1 MSFFWKLLS
10 SPILRLLIIPVAVL
24 VGSGL
29 PSAADTPP
37 LMMTP
42 GNFGVSAMGAST
54 YTIPIIVPPGTGGMA
69 PALSIDY
76 SSQNADG
83 TLGLGWVLGGL
94 ASITRCPRT
103 IAQENVHGGVNFDNN
118 DRYCMEGQR
127 LVLISGTY
135 GANGSQ
141 YRTEIDSFAEIIAHG
156 SAGNGPQWF
165 EVHTKAG
172 QILQF
177 GNSTSSLVLTVNAAT
192 GVVGPTARTWL
203 VNKISDTRGNYLTV
217 TYTNDTTNGQAY
229 PTEIDYTGN
238 ANASPVLSPYN
249 SVKFSYE
256 TRPDIVPTYQAG
268 ALMQLTVLLTDIK
281 TYAGS
286 LMVFDYKFGYK
297 LAASGSYHDELQT
310 VTQYDS
316 AGHNLPPVTIG
327 WQGGVGLPSMTTINY
342 TGVGPSGAP
351 GPGIFP
357 GDFNGDGITDVLG
370 ASFSGCAG
378 QGIWIGTGGGN
389 FTPSTITDSYYVYGS
404 GTITNSPA
412 CFGSTSISIY
422 GVTDIDGDGFSDVL
436 TDWTIYSEN
445 QLFAYRNN
453 QSGNLAQTPMSISPA
468 IFFNSGIPVVLSDFN
483 GDGMLD
489 YFQIGAGSASGQVF
503 YGNGNGTF
511 TAGSTWPQI
520 NTNNTDALYTTPTPA
535 EFGVQAT
542 DFDGDGCSDIVTQ
555 GTVSA
560 LWYMCN
566 PATTSATIPD
576 WRDMSA
582 TPSLFQMV
590 FGDFNGDGKTDILEV
605 VNNGLGTS
613 PACGESRLYLS
624 TGTGLVQSSFSVP
637 SDWCKYEI
645 VAGDFSG
652 DGKTDIALIPPG
664 DTGLYGPGTPVSIW
678 LSTGSGFVQV
688 STIPNTETTWGTYW
702 PATGFEEYGSAAD
715 WGSDGAADLWMGGPS
730 SNPLYHFNYVPELVT
745 SVSNG
750 VGSTTTIQYNPLNT
764 NGTLY
769 TKGTTETYPTQDV
782 DGPIYVVSAVTRSNG
797 IGGTQTTTYSYAG
810 AQKDLSGRGFLGFT
824 QITQSTPAEPYITSS
839 VPSAAI
845 VQTTNYGLPGANGLD
860 FPFTGMVVSQTKV
873 AQWPTGSVTLSSTTN
888 AFREDFL
895 PVGLDGV
902 KRYFLTMSSSTTQSN
917 DLNVAAY
924 PSVTTTHTFDCD
936 SNPTNTCYGDET
948 QTVLTRSDGS
958 SATTNNTYTEDA
970 TDWLLGRVTSS
981 SVDSIVGSSNITRTK
996 SSCYDTAG
1004 STCRDPAAPTPSG
1017 LLMQETVEPGVSD
1030 VTQISTT
1037 NYSYDVYGNKLSVA
1051 VTACVWSSGTCTNTT
1066 RTTTMTYTPT
1076 TAQFLLTDTNAYGES
1091 ESWVYNASFGV
1102 PSSHKGP
1109 NGLTTSWTQDTFGR
1123 QTKEARPDTTETV
1136 TSYLYC
1142 TGTNGGSASCPTYGA
1157 YLTQS
1162 EAFESN
1168 GTTQIG
1174 PIGIAYRDG
1183 LSRPIASDT
1192 QGFDGGGSPPWIRV
1206 STQYNTFGHVSQT
1219 SRPYF
1224 VTGGTPAWTVN
1235 TTIDALG
1242 RPILINDP
1250 DGGSVSFVYN
1260 ALQVTKTEHNPVAGS
1275 PSTETT
1281 ITLKN
1286 AESLVQTMTDA
1297 KSGTTNYVY
1306 DAFGDVLT
1314 TTDPTGSNVITATY
1328 DTIGRKLTSH
1338 DPDLG
1343 AWSYVYDGFGEL
1355 YTQTDAKSQVTTMS
1369 YDMLGRLVSRAEAD
1383 MTSTWTFGIGGTS
1396 GANNQAT
1403 YPDSIDK
1410 LVVAACT
1417 SPTGVTTCITN
1428 SSGVGYSRTY
1438 FYDALSRQKELTVT
1452 NGTSNYSTTTTYNT
1466 STGRITTVRDFSG
1479 FKTTNLYT
1487 NLGYLS
1493 EITDTSTAFVYWQAN
1508 ARDAELH
1515 LIQQTMGTAIFESQG
1530 YDPNSGRVLA
1540 ICATTDSGSCDGNT
1554 ANYSYSWDI
1563 YANLVQRADTLDNV
1577 TENFC
1582 YDALNRL
1589 TNYGI
1594 NGTSCTTGNTNSV
1607 KTVSYDSLG
1616 DILTKSDV
1624 GTYTYP
1630 TAGSALPH
1638 AVSGIST
1645 TTGCTLVAPE
1655 APCTVGGTVSP
1666 TYTYDANGN
1675 MLTGAGRTV
1684 TYTAAN
1690 MTHTVNQGAD
1700 TYRFNYDTEH
1710 NRFEQIE
1717 GNKDATDIY
1726 LNDPVSNVMTER
1738 YEASGVTTWR
1748 TYFVVDG
1755 KITAERFSSG
1765 STVTMQYFIL
1775 DHLGSVAA
1783 IAAVNPTTG
1792 AITTTQQAYDAWGK
1806 MRVAATG
1813 ADDMTCSLP
1822 PASLSTRGFT
1832 NQEQMADVCL
1842 DNYNARI
1849 YDPQIGRFMSA
1860 DTEVPDLH
1868 NTQSYNRYTYVENG
1882 PLSYTDPT
1890 GHALGGNP
1898 GPPLEAPLSQM
1909 DAIDLAVSTQDFLG
1923 DPALGGLF
1931 SNSTQTDPGGLGGGK
1946 SQAGI
1951 PAVQGN
1957 TNSVV
1962 ISKSTQKIVEIVYD
1976 KSTDLGQQIAG
1987 SLGDGGTFKFNAST
2001 GALNLTGGEA
2011 GGQTTVNVEGDEVGA
2026 PPSDDTKGNP
2036 SSKMLTHATDSAIP
2050 EGGFQ
2055 YESDSRSE
2063 EENLIK
2069 QKGDEKSEWGGGSIY
2084 YGGEY
2089 YPTDPV
2095 TKGLGAHWAAAL
2107 QFPNGGQVA
2116 EIVHS
2121 HPDGYASEIFSQNDV
2136 DTAKAMMVT
2145 SWIMVYQDHSLRW
2158 FDPKTM
2164 DGQTTMFREGRV
2176 IEPIPNTS
2184 RGATLCTGCW

>member
-1 MSFFWKLLS
+1 MSLFWKLLG
-10 SPILRLLIIPVAVL
+10 SPILRLLLISVAVL

-29 PSAADTPP
+29 PAAADTPP

-103 IAQENVHGGVNFDNN
+103 LAQENVHGGVNFDNN

-135 GANGSQ
+135 GADGSQ

-177 GNSTSSLVLTVNAAT
+177 GNSTSSRVLTVSAAN
-192 GVVGPTARTWL
+192 GAVGPTARTWL
-203 VNKISDTRGNYLTV
+203 VNQISDTRANYMTV
-217 TYTNDTTNGQAY
+217 AYTNDTTNGQAY
-229 PTEIDYTGN
+229 PTEVDYTGN
-238 ANASPVLSPYN
+238 ANASPALSPYN

-286 LMVFDYKFGYK
+286 SMVFDYKLGYK
-297 LAASGSYHDELQT
+297 LAASGAYHDELQT

-327 WQGGVGLPSMTTINY
+327 WQGGVGLPSMTTITDSWIGPFIPGDYNGDGLTDVAMLECPGGDSVQY
-342 TGVGPSGAP
+342 GTNGGTTFVPSTMSLNDPNLGGTYSPFCAATDNSSAGGVGIISAADINGTGFADLIYEFCVVCNGSPEDYASLINNGQGTFGQGTVFAGNSNLVGDFAGTGRLGYISTTGYEMINAGNNVFNQGPYFSTLVQAPTNTAVGYVGDFDGDGCADVLGQGGWSAPPANSFVDYSCNPATPSITIPNWSGETP
-351 GPGIFP
+351 TYSLFQMVL
-357 GDFNGDGITDVLG
+357 GDFNGDGKTDLLVL
-370 ASFSGCAG
+370 
-378 QGIWIGTGGGN
+378 
-389 FTPSTITDSYYVYGS
+389 
-404 GTITNSPA
+404 
-412 CFGSTSISIY
+412 TSN
-422 GVTDIDGDGFSDVL
+422 GVT
-436 TDWTIYSEN
+436 
-445 QLFAYRNN
+445 
-453 QSGNLAQTPMSISPA
+453 M
-468 IFFNSGIPVVLSDFN
+468 
-483 GDGMLD
+483 
-489 YFQIGAGSASGQVF
+489 
-503 YGNGNGTF
+503 NGNGSF
-511 TAGSTWPQI
+511 TVNGCG
-520 NTNNTDALYTTPTPA
+520 PA
-535 EFGVQAT
+535 EMYLSSGTGFVQT
-542 DFDGDGCSDIVTQ
+542 NFSVPTNWC
-555 GTVSA
+555 
-560 LWYMCN
+560 Y
-566 PATTSATIPD
+566 
-576 WRDMSA
+576 
-582 TPSLFQMV
+582 FQVMA
-590 FGDFNGDGKTDILEV
+590 GDFNGDGKTDIALV
-605 VNNGLGTS
+605 PNGTYYTQYAA
-613 PACGESRLYLS
+613 PNAPIYIYLS
-624 TGTGLVQSSFSVP
+624 TGTG
-637 SDWCKYEI
+637 
-645 VAGDFSG
+645 
-652 DGKTDIALIPPG
+652 
-664 DTGLYGPGTPVSIW
+664 
-678 LSTGSGFVQV
+678 FVQAATV
-688 STIPNTETTWGTYW
+688 
-702 PATGFEEYGSAAD
+702 PAGAVYNGGVGGEGSAVVAD
-715 WGSDGAADLWMGGPS
+715 WNSDGASDLWVPVTS
-730 SNPLYHFNYVPELVT
+730 VSPNQNSRYLFNYVPELVT

-750 VGSTTTIQYNPLNT
+750 VGSTTTIQYSPLNT
-764 NGTLY
+764 NGSFY
-769 TKGTTETYPTQDV
+769 TKGTTETYPTQDA
-782 DGPIYVVSAVTRSNG
+782 DGPIYAVSAVTRSNG

-839 VPSAAI
+839 VPSATI

-860 FPFTGMVVSQTKV
+860 FPFTGMVESQTKV

-902 KRYFLTMSSSTTQSN
+902 KRYFLAVSSSTTQSN
-917 DLNVAAY
+917 DLNGAAY

-958 SATTNNTYTEDA
+958 SAATNNTYTEDA

-981 SVDSIVGSSNITRTK
+981 SVDSIVLIPGGTSNITRTK

-1004 STCRDPAAPTPSG
+1004 SSCRDPAAPSPSG
-1017 LLMQETVEPGVSD
+1017 LLMWETTEPGVSD
-1030 VTQISTT
+1030 ATQISTT
-1037 NYSYDVYGNKLSVA
+1037 NYTYDVYGNKLSVA
-1051 VTACVWSSGTCTNTT
+1051 VSACVWSGSACSNAT
-1066 RTTTMTYTPT
+1066 RTTTMTYMSNGQFLQT
-1076 TAQFLLTDTNAYGES
+1076 TANALGES

-1102 PSSHKGP
+1102 PTSHTGP

-1123 QTKEARPDTTETV
+1123 QTKEKRPDTTETI

-1142 TGTNGGSASCPTYGA
+1142 TGTNGGTASCPTYGA

-1183 LSRPIASDT
+1183 LSRPIATET
-1192 QGFDGGGSPPWIRV
+1192 QGFDGNGSPPWIEV
-1206 STQYNTFGHVSQT
+1206 STQYNTFGHVYET

-1224 VTGGTPAWTVN
+1224 LGTQTPAWTVN

-1242 RPILINDP
+1242 RPILVNDP

-1275 PSTETT
+1275 PTSETT
-1281 ITLKN
+1281 VTLKN
-1286 AESLVQTMTDA
+1286 AEGLVQTMTDA

-1306 DAFGDVLT
+1306 DAFGDALT

-1355 YTQTDAKSQVTTMS
+1355 YQQTDPNELANHETPTTMT
-1369 YDMLGRLVSRAEAD
+1369 YDVLGRLVSRLEPD
-1383 MTSTWTFGIGGTS
+1383 MTSTWTYGIGGTS
-1396 GANNQAT
+1396 GANNQVT

-1438 FYDALSRQKELTVT
+1438 FYDTLSRQKELTVT
-1452 NGTSNYSTTTTYNT
+1452 NGTSNYSTTTTYNA

-1479 FKTTNLYT
+1479 FKRTNIYT

-1493 EITDTSTAFVYWQAN
+1493 EITDTTSGFIYWQAN

-1515 LIQQTMGTAIFESQG
+1515 LIQQTMGTVIFETQG

-1540 ICATTDSGSCDGNT
+1540 ICATTDSGSCDGHT
-1554 ANYSYSWDI
+1554 ANYSYSWDT
-1563 YANLVQRADTLDNV
+1563 YANLVQRADTLNSV

-1594 NGTSCTTGNTNSV
+1594 NGSSCTTGNTNSV

-1630 TAGSALPH
+1630 AAGSPLPH
-1638 AVSGIST
+1638 AVSSINT

-1655 APCTVGGTVSP
+1655 APCTVGGTANP

-1690 MTHTVNQGAD
+1690 TTHTVKQGSN
-1700 TYRFNYDTEH
+1700 TYRLGYDSEH
-1710 NRFEQIE
+1710 NRLTQIE
-1717 GNKDATDIY
+1717 DSRGVTNDY
-1726 LNDPVSNVMTER
+1726 LNDPVSNVMTEH

-1775 DHLGSVAA
+1775 DHLGSVAT
-1783 IAAVNPTTG
+1783 IAAINPTTG
-1792 AITTTQQAYDAWGK
+1792 TVTPTSQAYDAWGK
-1806 MRVAATG
+1806 MRVATTG
-1813 ADDMTCSLP
+1813 ADDMACSLP

-1842 DNYNARI
+1842 DNYNARV

-1860 DTEVPDLH
+1860 DTEVPDTYH
-1868 NTQSYNRYTYVENG
+1868 SQSYNRYTYVENG
-1882 PLSYTDPT
+1882 PLSYEDPT
-1890 GHALGGNP
+1890 GHGTTPGGCMLCDAARASGDENTFWDEVNSSQSTIGELTDTALVMFWSTQAGTSMEASYSAAGVTSQSSANQASNVATTPATESQRNTPSSNPLADAPGDQVSQQTTGANATNGGSVANSQPQPIRLAQTETTDTDPTAEANP
-1898 GPPLEAPLSQM
+1898 FVGPPLDDEAGRDKDREDQQFEE
-1909 DAIDLAVSTQDFLG
+1909 QD
-1923 DPALGGLF
+1923 
-1931 SNSTQTDPGGLGGGK
+1931 K
-1946 SQAGI
+1946 SK
-1951 PAVQGN
+1951 
-1957 TNSVV
+1957 NSVQ
-1962 ISKSTQKIVEIVYD
+1962 TYYPPN
-1976 KSTDLGQQIAG
+1976 
-1987 SLGDGGTFKFNAST
+1987 DGFYGTPEVDPLQPGTLLSRYRLDMDPITWPPSEDT
-2001 GALNLTGGEA
+2001 GYFF
-2011 GGQTTVNVEGDEVGA
+2011 A
-2026 PPSDDTKGNP
+2026 PPGTPFN
-2036 SSKMLTHATDSAIP
+2036 M
-2050 EGGFQ
+2050 
-2055 YESDSRSE
+2055 RSLPGE
-2063 EENLIK
+2063 
-2069 QKGDEKSEWGGGSIY
+2069 KGDYSETIYEVMKPLNVKSGQSAPWFGQMGR
-2084 YGGEY
+2084 GEQY
-2089 YPTDPV
+2089 MSFANVTTLEDQGYIRPV
-2095 TKGLGAHWAAAL
+2095 YMSGVVK
-2107 QFPNGGQVA
+2107 
-2116 EIVHS
+2116 
-2121 HPDGYASEIFSQNDV
+2121 
-2136 DTAKAMMVT
+2136 
-2145 SWIMVYQDHSLRW
+2145 
-2158 FDPKTM
+2158 
-2164 DGQTTMFREGRV
+2164 
-2176 IEPIPNTS
+2176 
-2184 RGATLCTGCW
+2184 

>member
-1 MSFFWKLLS
+1 
-10 SPILRLLIIPVAVL
+10 
-24 VGSGL
+24 
-29 PSAADTPP
+29 
-37 LMMTP
+37 
-42 GNFGVSAMGAST
+42 
-54 YTIPIIVPPGTGGMA
+54 
-69 PALSIDY
+69 
-76 SSQNADG
+76 
-83 TLGLGWVLGGL
+83 
-94 ASITRCPRT
+94 
-103 IAQENVHGGVNFDNN
+103 
-118 DRYCMEGQR
+118 MEGQR

-135 GANGSQ
+135 GANLSQ

-172 QILQF
+172 QVLQF
-177 GNSTSSLVLTVNAAT
+177 GNSTSSRVLTVSAAN
-192 GVVGPTARTWL
+192 GAVGPTARTWL
-203 VNKISDTRGNYLTV
+203 VNQISDTRANYLSV

-238 ANASPVLSPYN
+238 ANASPALSPYN

-281 TYAGS
+281 TYVGS
-286 LMVFDYKFGYK
+286 SMVFDYKLGYK
-297 LAASGSYHDELQT
+297 LAASGAYHDELQT

-316 AGHNLPPVTIG
+316 AGHNLPAVTIG

-342 TGVGPSGAP
+342 NAGSVGNFGPSP
-351 GPGIFP
+351 GFTSMQMSAGLFP
-357 GDFNGDGITDVLG
+357 GDFNGDGITDVVGPWNSSCSGVAIWLG
-370 ASFSGCAG
+370 S
-378 QGIWIGTGGGN
+378 GGGN
-389 FTPSTITDSYYVYGS
+389 FTTTPALSDTYYTDIYGDQA
-404 GTITNSPA
+404 TQTPA
-412 CFGSTSISIY
+412 CFTSTSTSGIIY
-422 GVTDIDGDGFSDVL
+422 AAMDIAGDGFSDVFTYQAIINVGL
-436 TDWTIYSEN
+436 IILYHNNRAQGLIETDPTGTPYN
-445 QLFAYRNN
+445 GAYPL
-453 QSGNLAQTPMSISPA
+453 GT
-468 IFFNSGIPVVLSDFN
+468 FGDFN
-483 GDGMLD
+483 GDGMPD
-489 YFQIGAGSASGQVF
+489 YFFLSAGGNTYNGYVQPTTDTGQFYIGSGAGE
-503 YGNGNGTF
+503 F
-511 TAGSTWPQI
+511 TAGSTI
-520 NTNNTDALYTTPTPA
+520 T
-535 EFGVQAT
+535 FGTSNEILSSAVYAA
-542 DFDGDGCSDIVTQ
+542 DFDGDGCSDLLTQ
-555 GTVSA
+555 GPGAAIIFSPYCNSA
-560 LWYMCN
+560 V
-566 PATTSATIPD
+566 PSVAIPN
-576 WRDMSA
+576 WM
-582 TPSLFQMV
+582 TLGFEPFTQIVL
-590 FGDFNGDGKTDILEV
+590 GDFNGDGKTDVLEV
-605 VNNGLGTS
+605 VGIASYPNTYT
-613 PACGESRLYLS
+613 CGAAALYLS
-624 TGTGLVQSSFSVP
+624 TGTGLVQSSFTVP
-637 SDWCKYEI
+637 SDWCKYQI
-645 VAGDFSG
+645 VTGDFNG
-652 DGKTDIALIPPG
+652 DGKTDIALVPPG
-664 DTGLYGPGTPVSIW
+664 ISPEVYGAGTPVSIW
-678 LSTGSGFVQV
+678 LSTGTGFVEAT
-688 STIPNTETTWGTYW
+688 TISNSASVQAGT
-702 PATGFEEYGSAAD
+702 AAD
-715 WGSDGAADLWMGGPS
+715 WGSDGAADLWLAQS
-730 SNPLYHFNYVPELVT
+730 SSDPLYHFNYVPELVT
-745 SVSNG
+745 SVNNG
-750 VGSTTTIQYNPLNT
+750 VGSTTTVQYNPLNT
-764 NGTLY
+764 NGTFY

-782 DGPIYVVSAVTRSNG
+782 DGPIYVVSSVTRSNG

-810 AQKDLSGRGFLGFT
+810 AEKDLSGRGFLGFT
-824 QITQSTPAEPYITSS
+824 QITQSTPAEPYTSS
-839 VPSAAI
+839 AQTSVNI

-860 FPFTGMVVSQTKV
+860 FPFTGMVASQTKA
-873 AQWPTGSVTLSSTTN
+873 AQTPSGSVTLSSTTN

-902 KRYFLTMSSSTTQSN
+902 KRYFLAVSSSTTQSN
-917 DLNVAAY
+917 DLNGAAY

-958 SATTNNTYTEDA
+958 SAATNNTYTEDA

-1017 LLMQETVEPGVSD
+1017 LLMQETVEPGASD

-1037 NYSYDVYGNKLSVA
+1037 NYTYDVYGNKLSVA
-1051 VTACVWSSGTCTNTT
+1051 VIACVWSGSTCSNAT
-1066 RTTTMTYTPT
+1066 RTTMMTYTSDG
-1076 TAQFLLTDTNAYGES
+1076 QFLQTTTNALGES

-1102 PSSHKGP
+1102 PASHTGP
-1109 NGLTTSWTQDTFGR
+1109 NGLTTTWTQDTFGR
-1123 QTKEARPDTTETV
+1123 QTKEVRPDTTETV

-1162 EAFESN
+1162 EAFQSN

-1206 STQYNTFGHVSQT
+1206 STQYNIFGHVYET

-1242 RPILINDP
+1242 RPILVNDP
-1250 DGGSVSFVYN
+1250 DGGSVSFIYD

-1281 ITLKN
+1281 VTLKN
-1286 AESLVQTMTDA
+1286 AEGFVQTMTDA

-1306 DAFGDVLT
+1306 DAFGNVLT

-1355 YTQTDAKSQVTTMS
+1355 YTQTDAKSQITTMS
-1369 YDMLGRLVSRAEAD
+1369 YDVLGRLVQRAEAD

-1396 GANNQAT
+1396 GANNQAA

-1410 LVVAACT
+1410 LVLAACT

-1438 FYDALSRQKELTVT
+1438 FYDTLSRQKELTVT
-1452 NGTSNYSTTTTYNT
+1452 NGTSNYSTTTSYNA
-1466 STGRITTVRDFSG
+1466 STGRITTVRGFSG
-1479 FKTTNLYT
+1479 FTTTNLYT

-1493 EITDTSTAFVYWQAN
+1493 EITDTTSGFVYWQAN

-1515 LIQQTMGTAIFESQG
+1515 LIQQTMGTVIFETQG
-1530 YDPNSGRVLA
+1530 YDPNSGRVWN
-1540 ICATTDSGSCDGNT
+1540 ICATTDSGNCDGKT
-1554 ANYSYSWDI
+1554 ANYSYSWDT
-1563 YANLVQRADTLDNV
+1563 YANLVQRADTLNNV

-1624 GTYTYP
+1624 GTYSYP
-1630 TAGSALPH
+1630 TAGSSLPH
-1638 AVSGIST
+1638 AVSSIST
-1645 TTGCTLVAPE
+1645 TTGCTLVSPE
-1655 APCTVGGTVSP
+1655 APCTVGGTINPS
-1666 TYTYDANGN
+1666 YTYDANGN

-1690 MTHTVNQGAD
+1690 MTHTANQGAN
-1700 TYRFNYDTEH
+1700 TYRFNYDPEH

-1726 LNDPVSNVMTER
+1726 LNDPVSNVMTEH
-1738 YEASGVTTWR
+1738 YEVSGVTTWR

-1765 STVTMQYFIL
+1765 STVNMQYFVL
-1775 DHLGSVAA
+1775 DHLGSVAT
-1783 IAAVNPTTG
+1783 IAAINPTTG
-1792 AITTTQQAYDAWGK
+1792 AVTPTSQAYDAWGK
-1806 MRVAATG
+1806 MRVATTG
-1813 ADDMTCSLP
+1813 ADDMACSLP

-1860 DTEVPDLH
+1860 DTEIPDAYH
-1868 NTQSYNRYTYVENG
+1868 SQSYNRYTYVENG

-1909 DAIDLAVSTQDFLG
+1909 DALDMATSTQDFLG
-1923 DPALGGLF
+1923 DPALAGVF
-1931 SNSTQTDPGGLGGGK
+1931 SNSTQTDPGGPGGGM
-1946 SQAGI
+1946 SQMGV

-1957 TNSVV
+1957 TNSVL
-1962 ISKSTQKIVEIVYD
+1962 ISKSTGKIVEIVYD
-1976 KSTDLGQQIAG
+1976 KSTDLGQQISA
-1987 SLGDGGTFKFNAST
+1987 SLGDGGTYKFDAST
-2001 GALNLTGGEA
+2001 GVLNWSGGGERDGEQAPTGGKTTGQDEKQDSDGTGLLNASWLLGDHDYNTASVICAAASNCSA
-2011 GGQTTVNVEGDEVGA
+2011 GLVGSVYSQVRNGVPGNTSSATIVSGQDYIVYQNGVPVGEVKSYVGKDGLTVVNVTDKDHPLYDGWVDRNAIQVNGTWY
-2026 PPSDDTKGNP
+2026 S
-2036 SSKMLTHATDSAIP
+2036 LTHGHGT
-2050 EGGFQ
+2050 
-2055 YESDSRSE
+2055 
-2063 EENLIK
+2063 N
-2069 QKGDEKSEWGGGSIY
+2069 Y
-2084 YGGEY
+2084 YGGAF
-2089 YPTDPV
+2089 TA
-2095 TKGLGAHWAAAL
+2095 GANQAFGPDIFKNLDESIASQLYAAT
-2107 QFPNGGQVA
+2107 
-2116 EIVHS
+2116 H
-2121 HPDGYASEIFSQNDV
+2121 H
-2136 DTAKAMMVT
+2136 
-2145 SWIMVYQDHSLRW
+2145 
-2158 FDPKTM
+2158 
-2164 DGQTTMFREGRV
+2164 
-2176 IEPIPNTS
+2176 
-2184 RGATLCTGCW
+2184 